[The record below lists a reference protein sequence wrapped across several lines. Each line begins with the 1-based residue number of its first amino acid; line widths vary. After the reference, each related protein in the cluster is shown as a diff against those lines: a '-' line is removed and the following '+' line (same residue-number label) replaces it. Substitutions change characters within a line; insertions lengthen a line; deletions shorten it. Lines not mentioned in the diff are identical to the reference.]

1 MHGNVR
7 INNFYIWQEE
17 TIKLSKSI
25 WFMDSRGKFRLN
37 LKISVFIK
45 HFLNCS
51 VVYLWLMCSTKKL
64 WSATVVYQAQMES
77 LLRIFKIFKG
87 LSKFLKEVSC
97 VIYFGLILFMGMEEN
112 QVKEVFQWDSDKIFP
127 INS

>member
-51 VVYLWLMCSTKKL
+51 VVFLWLTCSTKKL

-77 LLRIFKIFKG
+77 LLRIFKIFKD

-112 QVKEVFQWDSDKIFP
+112 QAKEVFQWDSDKIFP

>member
-77 LLRIFKIFKG
+77 LLRIFKIFKD

-112 QVKEVFQWDSDKIFP
+112 QAKEVFQWDSDKIFP

>member
-25 WFMDSRGKFRLN
+25 WFMDSKGKFRLN

-87 LSKFLKEVSC
+87 LSKFLREVSC

-112 QVKEVFQWDSDKIFP
+112 QAKEVFQWDSDKIFP

>member
-77 LLRIFKIFKG
+77 LLRIFKIFKD
-87 LSKFLKEVSC
+87 LSKFLKKVSC

>member
-77 LLRIFKIFKG
+77 LLRIFKIFKD
-87 LSKFLKEVSC
+87 LSKFLKKVSC

-112 QVKEVFQWDSDKIFP
+112 QAKEVFQWDSDKIFP

>member
-25 WFMDSRGKFRLN
+25 WFMDSKGKFRLN

-112 QVKEVFQWDSDKIFP
+112 QAKEVFQWDSDKIFP

>member
-112 QVKEVFQWDSDKIFP
+112 QAKEVFQWDSDKIFP

>member
-25 WFMDSRGKFRLN
+25 WFMDSKGKFRLN